1 MGRLEIH
8 DDALIETLQRL
19 AALRQT
25 SVEDALRRAVEEAAA
40 ASEAEAERKARRRA
54 ANTAIIARSAP
65 LFPKDWDGRHDDL
78 YDEDGL
84 PA

>member
-40 ASEAEAERKARRRA
+40 AEEGDQRARRRA
-54 ANTAIIARSAP
+54 AIAAAVAQARG
-65 LFPKDWDGRHDDL
+65 LFPPGSTSDHSDL
-78 YDEDGL
+78 YDERGL
-84 PA
+84 PT